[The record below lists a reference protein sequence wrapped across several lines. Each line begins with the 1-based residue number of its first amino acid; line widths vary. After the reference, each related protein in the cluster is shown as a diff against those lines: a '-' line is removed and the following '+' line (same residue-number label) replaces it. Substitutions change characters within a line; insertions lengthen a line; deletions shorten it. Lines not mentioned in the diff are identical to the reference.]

1 MSEYLLSVISRY
13 RSGDDVIVDIT
24 ATAESRGSYF
34 AGRLTGVKWTEA
46 KEKLK
51 LLHLKPADNLNNV
64 DISLRAGLHT
74 QFTANCSPKEL
85 KDAGF

>member
-13 RSGDDVIVDIT
+13 PSGDDVIVDIT
-24 ATAESRGSYF
+24 ATEESRGSYF
-34 AGRLTGVKWTEA
+34 AGRVTGVKWTEA

-51 LLHLKPADNLNNV
+51 LLHLRPTDSLNNADV
-64 DISLRAGLHT
+64 SLRAGFHT
-74 QFTANCSPKEL
+74 QLTANCSSKEL